1 MPNVSQ
7 RLGAIGLIV
16 SLLFFALFGRL
27 GQLQI
32 VENEKANEESIRNLV
47 RIGFEP
53 SVRGRI
59 LDRNGNVL
67 VGNRK
72 VNVVKIDTSKL
83 PKNKARKR
91 AVLFRLGQVLG
102 ISYETMTARVNR
114 RGGQLEAVEVAREV
128 RETTVVFLNE
138 QAEEF
143 PGVVTTVETQRV
155 YPQGKLAAHVVG
167 FTGDIGDE
175 IKEPRCSTA
184 YQEGDKVGKAGVERE
199 YECVLRGL
207 PGKYE
212 YTVNRANEVVGKP
225 RELVPPVPGRD
236 IRLTIDPEIQAIAE
250 STLQGTLRLARS
262 EVGED
267 NSVRINKKAQLRPLR
282 APAGAIV
289 VLDAT
294 DGSVVAMAS
303 YPTYDP
309 NDFVRGIDSAEY
321 SRKYGDKDLAPL
333 TNRAIT
339 TRYSPASTF
348 KTFTAIAGLRSEMIS
363 AGTTFMDNGTWTLPD
378 CTKNPSLKTKIKCTF
393 RNAGSTPHGPVD
405 MTLSLIVSS
414 DVYYYDLSW
423 KIFRSPEPKKFAIQ
437 EVAREFGMGDR
448 TNVALPYEK
457 SFPVPSPE
465 AKKLLNEA
473 NKKVWPD
480 PVFRT
485 GDNINLSIGQGE
497 LAITPLNLASAY
509 GAFANGGT
517 LYVPKI
523 AFDTPPPPDGA
534 AIEAAI
540 NAAAATSTV
549 PEAAVSADSEP
560 VGVTRSGS
568 SPAGPSSSEPAG
580 AAATSATPP
589 TNRVEPATTLPQA
602 TTSTTVVPPAELTP
616 TIRRNIDLPDSIR
629 QPIVEGLKG
638 VTSSKFGTAADAFA
652 GFPFD
657 EFFVAGKTG
666 TAQTSKQDNAIFIG
680 FGPVQNPKYVVAVVL
695 EQAGFGGQ
703 NAAPAARRVFNVL
716 AGREAGP
723 ITLVRSRGAIDR

>member
-7 RLGAIGLIV
+7 RLGSVGLIV

-32 VENEKANEESIRNLV
+32 VDKEQADAASVRNRV

-72 VNVVKIDTSKL
+72 VNVVKVDTSKL

-102 ISYETMTARVNR
+102 IPYDMVTARVNR

-143 PGVVTTVETQRV
+143 PGVVTSVETQRV
-155 YPQGKLAAHVVG
+155 YPQGQLAAHIVG
-167 FTGDIGDE
+167 FTGDVGDE

-184 YQEGDKVGKAGVERE
+184 NQEGDKVGKAGVERE
-199 YECVLRGL
+199 FECVLRGL

-212 YTVNRANEVVGKP
+212 YTVNRANEVVGAP
-225 RELVPPVPGRD
+225 RELVPPVPGQD
-236 IRLTIDPEIQAIAE
+236 IRLTIDPEIQAVVE

-294 DGSVVAMAS
+294 DGSIVAMAS

-309 NDFVRGIDSAEY
+309 NDFVNGIESSEY
-321 SRKYGDKDLAPL
+321 AKKYGDKDLAPL

-348 KTFTAIAGLRSEMIS
+348 KVFTAIAGLRSETIS
-363 AGTTFMDNGTWTLPD
+363 SRTTFIDNGTWTLPD
-378 CTKNPSLKTKIKCTF
+378 CTKNPSLKSRIKCTF

-405 MTLSLIVSS
+405 MTLSMIVSS

-423 KIFRSPEPKKFAIQ
+423 KIFNRDEPQKFAIQ

-448 TNVALPYEK
+448 TSVALPYEK

-465 AKKLLNEA
+465 AKQRLHEA

-497 LAITPLNLASAY
+497 LALTPLNMASAY
-509 GAFANGGT
+509 AAFANGGT

-523 AFDTPPPPDGA
+523 AFDTPPPPDGV

-540 NAAAATSTV
+540 KAAAATSTTV
-549 PEAAVSADSEP
+549 AAPRPTETGPARSRSVDVAVAQGAEVGLAEPPETSAPEVALPEATV
-560 VGVTRSGS
+560 
-568 SPAGPSSSEPAG
+568 
-580 AAATSATPP
+580 
-589 TNRVEPATTLPQA
+589 PQA
-602 TTSTTVVPPAELTP
+602 TTSTTLVPPAVLTP

-629 QPIVEGLKG
+629 QPILEGLKG
-638 VTSSKFGTAADAFA
+638 VTTSNFGTASDAFA

-666 TAQTSKQDNAIFIG
+666 TAQTSKQDNALFIG
-680 FGPVQNPKYVVAVVL
+680 FGPVQDPKYVVAVVL

-716 AGREAGP
+716 AGEESGP